1 MCVYIRVFIC
11 VAQQNQVNKFAGI
24 PVEKEFV
31 SSIQTN
37 DNQNVDGDMENLIVT
52 SIIHSKKSTRFG
64 SAKQIT
70 TTFGL

>member
-1 MCVYIRVFIC
+1 M
-11 VAQQNQVNKFAGI
+11 
-24 PVEKEFV
+24 EKEFV

-52 SIIHSKKSTRFG
+52 SKIHSKTSTRFG

-70 TTFGL
+70 TTFGLQNCYILSLLEFMTLN